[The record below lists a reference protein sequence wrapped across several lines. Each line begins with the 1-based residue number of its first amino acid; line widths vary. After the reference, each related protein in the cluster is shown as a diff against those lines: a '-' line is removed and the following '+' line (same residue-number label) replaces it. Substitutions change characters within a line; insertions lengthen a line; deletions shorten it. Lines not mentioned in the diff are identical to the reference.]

1 MHPDYSY
8 VIGKEKESKRE
19 DYEELL
25 KIREELK
32 KYNMFEFIKN
42 VSALMLF
49 PKNQSKSVIFQSMIS
64 VALSISRDEM
74 NENNIMSI
82 GKFNKIVNRFSN
94 LNRIVYVDPPEFPF
108 VLPVMFYNNY
118 HLFMGA
124 SALSVSNLNMMLKV
138 LKICK
143 NEMGEF
149 NYNKLTKD
157 IIAFL
162 QLSEQV
168 YIKTNINM
176 DTLKSY
182 NKDEDIFVPDSNV
195 LNKYNK
201 YIEFPREYIEK
212 LFGENI
218 NNYVCNFGEINVDI
232 IDQFEYQVFYDK
244 PIIITDKTYIIV
256 DVTTFLHLLM
266 KKIIMFMK
274 VNCDVNIVMKYN
286 ICIKEELRK
295 SFLQLG
301 NLVIDSKQFN
311 INLIDNEVYSE
322 MLLSSGNDGIIIDII
337 LFDNGSNYETK
348 RNFII
353 PLGREYISKRINFI
367 KQKLLRKNVDDYKI
381 TVVVTPT
388 SIGRNIYF
396 SLYNCNNHELL
407 LLSNYEIEAIAIN
420 ESKEEMFL
428 QRYLIA
434 RKRLKYYKKN
444 DFSELNTIAFYVNRN
459 YSFYID
465 DRIDSK
471 EAIIGLIGE
480 YSADYILQAYQ
491 KEQKHLCKGIQKN
504 TMIEVIKIDGNI
516 FFAPRS
522 FSA

>member
-1 MHPDYSY
+1 MNPDYDY
-8 VIGKEKESKRE
+8 AIGREKELEKE

-32 KYNMFEFIKN
+32 KYNMFEFIKR

-64 VALSISRDEM
+64 TALSISRDEM
-74 NENNIMSI
+74 NENNIMSM

-94 LNRIVYVDPPEFPF
+94 LYRIVYVDPPEFPF

-124 SALSVSNLNMMLKV
+124 SSLSISNLNMMLKA
-138 LKICK
+138 LEISKSEI
-143 NEMGEF
+143 GDF
-149 NYNKLTKD
+149 NYNKLLKD
-157 IIAFL
+157 IIGFL
-162 QLSEQV
+162 QLSEQI
-168 YIKTNINM
+168 YIKTGIKM

-182 NKDEDIFVPDSNV
+182 NKDEDIFVPNSEV
-195 LNKYNK
+195 LNKYNQ

-218 NNYVCNFGEINVDI
+218 SSYICNFGEVNVEA
-232 IDQFEYQVFYDK
+232 IDEFEDQVFYDK
-244 PIIITDKTYIIV
+244 PIITKDKMCIIV
-256 DVTTFLHLLM
+256 DVTTFLYLLM
-266 KKIIMFMK
+266 KRIIMFVK
-274 VNCDVNIVMKYN
+274 ANCCVNIVPKYN

-295 SFLQLG
+295 SFHRLG
-301 NLVIDSKQFN
+301 NFVIDAKKFD
-311 INLIDNEVYSE
+311 IDLIDNEIYSE
-322 MLLSSGNDGIIIDII
+322 VLLSSGNDGVIVNII
-337 LFDNGSNYETK
+337 LFDDGRNYETEK
-348 RNFII
+348 NHKI
-353 PLGREYISKRINFI
+353 PLRREYISKRINFI
-367 KQKLLRKNVDDYKI
+367 KKKLLSKNIDDYKI
-381 TVVVTPT
+381 TIVVTPT
-388 SIGRNIYF
+388 SIGRNMYF
-396 SLYNCNNHELL
+396 SLYNCNENELL
-407 LLSNYEIEAIAIN
+407 QLSNYEIETIAIN

-434 RKRLKYYKKN
+434 RKRLKYYEKN
-444 DFSELNTIAFYVNRN
+444 DFSELNIIAFYINMN
-459 YSFYID
+459 YSFYVD

-480 YSADYILQAYQ
+480 YSADYILKAYQ
-491 KEQKHLCKGIQKN
+491 KEQKHLCKGIVKN

-522 FSA
+522 FCV